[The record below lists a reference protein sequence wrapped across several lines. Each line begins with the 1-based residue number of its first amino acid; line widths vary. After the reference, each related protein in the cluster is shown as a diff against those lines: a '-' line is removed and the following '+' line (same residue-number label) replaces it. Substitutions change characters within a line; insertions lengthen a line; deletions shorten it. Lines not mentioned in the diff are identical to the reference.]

1 MNSPKVSIIIP
12 VYNASPYIVACIDSV
27 IFQTMDDIEV
37 LIVDD
42 KGNDDAINK
51 AVRYVGDYTGNKIF
65 RFLEMPSN
73 GGPGKARNLGLS
85 AAQGEYV
92 AFLDSD
98 DVLEAG
104 FCDIM
109 YSAARKQKADIA
121 GCDLMR
127 ETVGVGESEA
137 VKGFRAG
144 NGELSAGKK
153 KRFLTR
159 VNADFHSFIYNR
171 QFLAENEIVFTET
184 RSAEDICFLAC
195 AIMQARKVATVKR
208 PLYRY
213 RVRRTS
219 TSQEKDSLRFRHRT
233 ASFDGLLEYAKNH
246 SLYQDFAQELDYL
259 YMKEAFLVSCRTY
272 VANTDDYQSY
282 VLEEMFLNYKSK
294 FPEYRANRYY
304 KRDLKARFTLFLLRI
319 SPKMGAR
326 YIRNKVQKI
335 GNRV

>member
-1 MNSPKVSIIIP
+1 MNSPKISIVIP

-42 KGNDDAINK
+42 KGNDDAMSK
-51 AVRYVGDYTGNKIF
+51 SSRYIGDYSGSKIF

-85 AAQGEYV
+85 VAQGEYV

-104 FCDIM
+104 FCELM
-109 YSAARKQKADIA
+109 YSAARRQKADIA

-127 ETVGVGESEA
+127 ETVGVGESKAE
-137 VKGFRAG
+137 KGFRAG
-144 NGELSAGKK
+144 NGELSFSKK
-153 KRFLTR
+153 KRFLAKN
-159 VNADFHSFIYNR
+159 NADFHTFIYNR
-171 QFLAENEIVFTET
+171 QFLTDNEIVFPET
-184 RSAEDICFLAC
+184 RAAEDICFLAC
-195 AIMQARKVATVKR
+195 ALMQAQRVATVKR
-208 PLYRY
+208 PLYKY

-219 TSQEKDSLRFRHRT
+219 TSQERDSLRFRHRT
-233 ASFDGLLEYAKNH
+233 ASFDGLLDYAKAHN
-246 SLYQDFAQELDYL
+246 LYDDFHEELDYL
-259 YMKEAFLVSCRTY
+259 YLREAFLVSCRTY

-282 VLEEMFLNYKSK
+282 VLEEMFLNFRSK
-294 FPEYRANRYY
+294 FPEYRSNRYY
-304 KRDLKARFTLFLLRI
+304 RRDFKSRFTMFLLRV

-335 GNRV
+335 GNKV